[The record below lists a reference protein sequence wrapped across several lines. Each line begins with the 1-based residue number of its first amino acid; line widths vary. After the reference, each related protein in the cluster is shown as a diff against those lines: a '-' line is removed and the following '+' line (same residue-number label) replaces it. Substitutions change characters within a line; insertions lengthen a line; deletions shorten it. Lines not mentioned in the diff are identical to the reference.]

1 MKKRVL
7 LYCCF
12 IVVLGGLFSPDLLAS
27 PLLPEDPFAQGYI
40 LSANALQQPVPALET
55 PFFANPPTDTI
66 PPLQE
71 RPGDFL
77 NSSSGNP
84 FDLQDPADINQT
96 VEYDP
101 ETGQYIL
108 YERLGDDYFRPP
120 TYMTFEEY
128 MTFQSRRQE
137 TDYFRDLSGVGSARG
152 ASGRPDPIAKVDLK
166 NLLIERLF
174 GGTEVDIR
182 PQGNID
188 LTFGAEFTNTQNPSY
203 TQRQQRIG
211 GFLFDMDIQM
221 NVEGSIGE
229 KLKLKTNYNTQ
240 ATFDFDNIMKIDYNT
255 DAFGEDDIIKK
266 IEAGNVSLP
275 LRGSLITGSQSLF
288 GLKTELQFGRLRL
301 TAVASQ
307 QKSEQEEI
315 VLKGGSQYQTFE
327 VTADEYDEN
336 RHFFLTHYNRNNF
349 EEALQNLPQIKT
361 LFTIENIQVWVTDTR
376 NATQEI
382 RDIVA
387 VADLGETTRM
397 TNNSPD
403 MQPPPLP
410 VFKDLDGEALPD
422 NYANPIYGAMLA
434 DPQTKVVDRA
444 VARLKSPPF
453 NLQQGKDFEKVT
465 ARRLSSTEFTYHPN
479 LGYISLNINIQP
491 NQVVGVAFEYSYGD
505 SVYQVGQ
512 IAEDIPQNADTTQQ
526 NVLFVKMLKS
536 TIQPVD
542 LPTWDLMMKNV
553 YNIGAYNVSREDF
566 KLDIFYEDPG
576 KGKKRFLPE
585 SNLEGVP
592 LLRVFNLDQLNVQS
606 DPQPDG
612 VFDFIPGL
620 TINPRNGRI
629 MFPVLEPFG
638 KALGDQ
644 IDQQQFRDKFI
655 YPQLYTQTLFNA
667 REFAEFNRFTIEGT
681 YKSSVSSEIS
691 LGAFNIPPG
700 SVTVTAGG
708 QVLIEDKDYKI
719 DYQIGRVTILN
730 DAVLNAGVPIRI
742 KFEDN
747 TLFGFQTKTMLGLRA
762 DFTVN
767 KNLTLGGT
775 YLHLF
780 ERPFTQK
787 VNIGDDPIN
796 NRIIGLDVN
805 YSKEAPWL
813 TKLVDKLPFYST
825 KEMSNLAFTAEAAAL
840 KPGHAR
846 AINETTASTKDKGG
860 VNYLD
865 DFEGSVSSID
875 LRAPFIGTNGW
886 VIASVPQNDSENNN
900 PFFPESEF
908 RDTTLSGVNRA
919 LLNWYRIDPSLR
931 GGGQQ
936 NPYTQAITQQEIFPN
951 FTPQG
956 QFGDTYAQILDLSY
970 DPTRRGPYNFDTP
983 LGTDYSK
990 GINSDG
996 TLRDPATRWG
1006 GIMRQLTTNDF
1017 QTANIEFVEFWMM
1030 SPYLDTTGAT
1040 GGNPTAAD
1048 GSMNGYVYLNFGN
1061 ISEDILLDSRKFFE
1075 NGLPGPETQGLRT
1088 TETAWGKVPLSQQ
1101 IVTAFDVNPANREA
1115 QDVGLDG
1122 LSDEEEVVKFDY
1134 FLQACQTGVAPDV
1147 YQSLLS
1153 DPSNDNF
1160 RHFRDFP
1167 NDVPVL
1173 ERYSRFFGT
1182 EGNTPINTGETFV
1195 TSSTLLPD
1203 SEDLDGDRT
1212 LNETESYFQYRIP
1225 IEFDGDRGIRKD
1237 NNPFITD
1244 EVVSVDGRRVW
1255 YRFRVPLN
1263 LLESDPNFKRVG
1275 GIRDFRS
1282 IRFIRMYLKDFERP
1296 VNLRFATF
1304 ELVRNQ
1310 WRRYTQSLGTP
1321 CAAFGGSEGF
1331 DQTAF
1336 DVNTVNIEENSKR
1349 SPFGYIMPPGIS
1361 REQALGV
1368 NLNALQNEASLS
1380 LRVCDLEDGDARA
1393 IFKNLNEDLRRF
1405 KKLKMFVHGEEI
1417 SCGAGTE
1424 PLQDGELSVFI
1435 RIGSD
1440 FKNNFYEYELPLTL
1454 SRDSTIAYSDS
1465 RYPRVVWPVENDFS
1479 IDFDLLKTLKIE
1491 RNQSGEIGKI
1501 WPVDGY
1507 PDPENPLA
1515 KVRIKGNPNLGLTK
1529 AVMIGVRNTA
1539 SNPCSPE
1546 PSDKK
1551 SVEIWVNE
1559 LRVFG
1564 LDERGGVAA
1573 TARLDLQIADLGTMS
1588 LSGKVSTIG
1597 FGGLDQQLQQRSIE
1611 QITSYDLA
1619 TQISLDKF
1627 LPEKL
1632 GLRIPFYFAYS
1643 NETRNPQ
1650 FDPYDLDIEL
1660 KDNLE
1665 LAETPEDRAALK
1677 ERAQNVTSIKTYNF
1691 TNVRKEPSR
1700 SDKLPMPWNISNFSL
1715 TYGFDETQRRD
1726 PIIESD
1732 VVTRERGAIDYKY
1745 NLKAPYIEP
1754 FKKVVKNDKYLKFL
1768 KEMNL
1773 NPLPNSY
1780 SFSTDLDRRFNTTK
1794 YRFAGDDPLLNT
1806 YFNKQFLWNRF
1817 YDLQWDIT
1825 RNLKFQFNADN
1836 QSVIDE
1842 PDETRMLE
1850 RSQLPANHPLH
1861 IADIAQYRK
1870 DSILTNLRDLGR
1882 TKNYRHNYNLS
1893 YNVPLKN
1900 FPFMDWVNV
1909 KARWEAD
1916 YSWSAASQSPGALSL
1931 GNVIQNGNTRGLD
1944 GDMDFEKLYNYSGY
1958 LKKINSKGKPGQGD
1972 SGSGK
1977 GRGQQNDSSKGGGKG
1992 NIKNKDAG
2000 GPSLGGD
2007 GGKGGDNSTRDD
2019 RKNNGRAGKGR
2030 TDTET
2035 PGQQKG
2041 ADGNGSTG
2049 QGDEKGGK
2057 KGKKD
2062 SKEKGERE
2070 PSTLERV
2077 LIRPL
2082 MVLRSANLRYTEKY
2096 GTVVPGYLPDSKL
2109 FGMDNFNS
2117 PGWDFVAGLQ
2127 PNIRFEDYYTERD
2140 WLHNNWRWITG
2151 DQYLNSPVIQN
2162 YSQTAEGRV
2171 KLEPFPNFKID
2182 VDIKRNKQENHNEF
2196 FRRVEVLD
2204 PDNPQNR
2211 FQEEMR
2217 HNIPKDFGSYTIS
2230 YAALGTLF
2238 NNDLTGLFQ
2247 TFEENRLIVARRLS
2261 DNPAILH
2268 GDSVYA
2274 AKGYPKGFG
2283 PLQQNVSLPAFFAA
2297 YVGMDPNTME
2307 LSKNYMSDVIL
2318 KTLPRPNWRLTY
2330 NGLSKLDMFK
2340 DIFQSFTL
2348 NHAYQGTLT
2357 VGSYTTDLDYDPATP
2372 QKVNNDNLNF
2382 YSRFRAPNIQLQE
2395 QFSPFLGVDMK
2406 LKNDVSMKFD
2416 YKTGRTLNVEL
2427 DRGLNE
2433 TKGTEFTIGFGYKMK
2448 DLKIGFLTPK
2458 KKGRKPSKEEE
2469 QSQTQRGGRPGR
2481 GQQSQAGD
2489 FDFTFDFSLRDD
2501 ITTFHAF
2508 DSGGLQVPTRGN
2520 RTVTILPQATY
2531 QLSKQLSLRFFFDYR
2546 RNVPKTSQGFPTTNV
2561 RSGVTVRFSLQ

>member
-1 MKKRVL
+1 MENSVRRYCL
-7 LYCCF
+7 LF
-12 IVVLGGLFSPDLLAS
+12 VVACS
-27 PLLPEDPFAQGYI
+27 LLPVGI
-40 LSANALQQPVPALET
+40 SAGPDGPGFLFDLPVRTAADTTALFLVPPASL
-55 PFFANPPTDTI
+55 DTI
-66 PPLQE
+66 PPLQD
-71 RPGDFL
+71 RAGDFI
-77 NSSSGNP
+77 NDPVNNP
-84 FDLQDPADINQT
+84 FDLRDPSDVQQSI
-96 VEYDP
+96 EYDP
-101 ETGQYIL
+101 ETDRYIL
-108 YERLGDDYFRPP
+108 YERIGDDYFRPP
-120 TYMTFEEY
+120 TYMTFEEFLEY
-128 MTFQSRRQE
+128 QYQKQE
-137 TDYFRDLSGVGSARG
+137 TEYFRDLSGVGNALG
-152 ASGRPDPIAKVDLK
+152 TTGRPDPLAKIDVK
-166 NLLIERLF
+166 NQLIDRLF

-188 LTFGAEFTNTQNPSY
+188 LTFGAEFSNTQNPSY

-211 GFLFDMDIQM
+211 GFLFDMDIMM

-240 ATFDFDNIMKIDYNT
+240 ATFDFDNVMKLDYNT

-275 LRGSLITGSQSLF
+275 IRGSLITGSQSLF

-315 VLKGGSQYQTFE
+315 VLQGGSQFQTFE
-327 VTADEYDEN
+327 VNVDEYDEN
-336 RHFFLTHYNRNNF
+336 RHFFLTHYNRENF
-349 EEALQNLPQIKT
+349 EDALRNLPQIKT

-387 VADLGETTRM
+387 IADLGETGRV
-397 TNNSPD
+397 TNNSPG
-403 MQPPPLP
+403 MQPPAVP
-410 VFKDLDGEALPD
+410 VYTDLDGEALPD
-422 NYANPIYGAMLA
+422 NYANPIYGTMLG
-434 DPQTKVVDRA
+434 DPQTKVVDRV

-465 ARRLSSTEFTYHPN
+465 ARRLSPTEFTFHPN
-479 LGYISLNINIQP
+479 LGFISLNINVQP

-526 NVLFVKMLKS
+526 NVLFVKLLKS

-585 SNLEGVP
+585 SSLEGIP
-592 LLRVFNLDQLNVQS
+592 LLRVFNLDQLNVQN

-638 KALGDQ
+638 KGLTDKIEEA
-644 IDQQQFRDKFI
+644 QFQAKFG
-655 YPQLYTQTLFNA
+655 YPQLYSQTLFNA
-667 REFAEFNRFTIEGT
+667 REFAEFNRFTIEGS

-700 SVTVTAGG
+700 SVTVNAGG
-708 QVLIEDKDYKI
+708 QVLVEDRDYKI

-762 DFTVN
+762 DFTAS
-767 KNLTLGGT
+767 KHLTIGGT

-796 NRIIGLDVN
+796 NRIVGLDMN

-813 TKLVDKLPFYST
+813 TRAIDKLPFYST
-825 KEMSNLAFTAEAAAL
+825 KQASNITFTAETAAL
-840 KPGHAR
+840 KPGHSR
-846 AINETTASTKDKGG
+846 AINESTADNDKGG

-865 DFEGSVSSID
+865 DFEGSVSSVD
-875 LRAPFIGTNGW
+875 LRVPFIGTNGW
-886 VIASVPQNDSENNN
+886 VMASIPQNDSENNN

-919 LLNWYRIDPSLR
+919 RLNWYRIDPSLR
-931 GGGQQ
+931 GGGQG
-936 NPYTQAITQQEIFPN
+936 NPYTQPITQQEIFPN

-970 DPTRRGPYNFDTP
+970 NPLQRGPYNFDVP
-983 LGTDYSK
+983 QGTAFSE
-990 GINSDG
+990 GLNSDG
-996 TLRDPATRWG
+996 TLREPGSRWA
-1006 GIMRQLTTNDF
+1006 GIMRQITTNDF

-1030 SPYLDTTGAT
+1030 SPYLDTTGAAS
-1040 GGNPTAAD
+1040 GNPEASD
-1048 GSMNGYVYLNFGN
+1048 GSMNGHIYLNFGN
-1061 ISEDILLDSRKFFE
+1061 ISEDIMLDSRKFFE

-1088 TETAWGKVPLSQQ
+1088 TETGWGKVPLSQQ
-1101 IVTAFDVNPANREA
+1101 ITTAFDINPNNRDA

-1122 LSDEEEVVKFDY
+1122 LSDAEEAVKFDY
-1134 FLQACQTGVAPDV
+1134 FLAACQTGLAPAV
-1147 YQSLLS
+1147 YQEIEA

-1160 RHFRDFP
+1160 RHFRDYP
-1167 NDVPVL
+1167 SSVPVL
-1173 ERYSRFFGT
+1173 ERYSRFYGT
-1182 EGNTPINTGETFV
+1182 EGNTPLNTGETFV

-1244 EVVSVDGRRVW
+1244 EVVSDDGRRVW

-1263 LLESDPNFKRVG
+1263 LLDTDPNFKKVG

-1282 IRFIRMYLKDFERP
+1282 IRFVRMYLKDFEKP
-1296 VNLRFATF
+1296 VNFRFATF

-1310 WRRYTQSLGTP
+1310 WRRYRQSLGTP
-1321 CAAFGGSEGF
+1321 CAAFGGNEGV
-1331 DQTAF
+1331 DLTAF

-1349 SPFGYIMPPGIS
+1349 TPFGYIMPPGIS

-1393 IFKNLNEDLRRF
+1393 IFKNMQEDLRQF

-1417 SCGAGTE
+1417 NCGNGFE
-1424 PLQDGELSVFI
+1424 ELQDGDLSVFI

-1440 FKNNFYEYELPLTL
+1440 FKNNYYEYELPLTL
-1454 SRDSTIAYSDS
+1454 SRDSSIAYSDS
-1465 RYPRVVWPVENDFS
+1465 RYPRVVWPRENDFS
-1479 IDFDLLKTLKIE
+1479 IDFDLLKTVKIE
-1491 RNQSGEIGKI
+1491 RNQNGELGKV

-1529 AVMIGVRNTA
+1529 AVMIGVRNPA
-1539 SNPCSPE
+1539 GNPCSPD
-1546 PSDKK
+1546 PSDRK

-1564 LDERGGVAA
+1564 LDERGGAAA
-1573 TARLDLQIADLGTMS
+1573 TARLDLTLADLGTVS

-1597 FGGLDQQLQQRSIE
+1597 FGGLDQQLLERSRE
-1611 QITSYDLA
+1611 QITSYDIA
-1619 TQISLDKF
+1619 TQIALDKF
-1627 LPEKL
+1627 LPEKM
-1632 GLRIPFYFAYS
+1632 GVNIPFYFAYS

-1665 LAETPEDRAALK
+1665 LAETPQDRQELR
-1677 ERAQNVTSIKTYNF
+1677 ERAQQVTEIKTYNF
-1691 TNVRKEPSR
+1691 TNVRKERTR
-1700 SDKLPMPWNISNFSL
+1700 SDKVPLPWDLANFSF
-1715 TYGFDETQRRD
+1715 TYGFDETRRRD
-1726 PIIESD
+1726 PIIEQD
-1732 VVTRERGAIDYKY
+1732 VITRRRGAIDYKY
-1745 NLKAPYIEP
+1745 SRKTTYIEP
-1754 FKKVVKNDKYLKFL
+1754 FKKAIKNDQYLKFVKDL
-1768 KEMNL
+1768 NL
-1773 NPLPNSY
+1773 NPLPNSFG
-1780 SFSTDLDRRFNTTK
+1780 FSTDLDRRFNTTK
-1794 YRFAGDDPLLNT
+1794 YRFAGDNPLLNT

-1836 QSVIDE
+1836 QGVIDE
-1842 PDETRMLE
+1842 PDETRMLQ
-1850 RSQLPANHPLH
+1850 RSLLAPNDPLH
-1861 IADIAQYRK
+1861 IPDVAQYRR
-1870 DSILTNLRDLGR
+1870 DSILGNLQTLGR
-1882 TKNYRHNYNLS
+1882 TKNYRHSYNAS

-1900 FPFMDWVNV
+1900 FPFLDWVSV

-1916 YSWSAASQSPGALSL
+1916 YSWSAASLSPGALSL
-1931 GNVIQNGNTRGLD
+1931 GNVIQNGNTRGID
-1944 GDMDFEKLYNYSGY
+1944 GDLDFEKLYNYSGY
-1958 LKKINSKGKPGQGD
+1958 LKKINTKSRPGSNRDG
-1972 SGSGK
+1972 
-1977 GRGQQNDSSKGGGKG
+1977 GRGKDTGSKAPQKGGADKGGGKG
-1992 NIKNKDAG
+1992 GGRDSGGAALGSADGKDRNDRSDRKAGKGAGKNNRSDVDPRGGGSSDNGNADAG
-2000 GPSLGGD
+2000 GN
-2007 GGKGGDNSTRDD
+2007 GKDARREKDKD
-2019 RKNNGRAGKGR
+2019 R
-2030 TDTET
+2030 
-2035 PGQQKG
+2035 Q
-2041 ADGNGSTG
+2041 
-2049 QGDEKGGK
+2049 
-2057 KGKKD
+2057 
-2062 SKEKGERE
+2062 

-2082 MVLRSANLRYTEKY
+2082 MVLRSANLRYSEKF
-2096 GTVVPGYLPDSKL
+2096 GTIVPGYLPDSKL
-2109 FGMDNFNS
+2109 FGMNNFTS
-2117 PGWDFVAGLQ
+2117 PGWDFVAGMQ
-2127 PNIRFEDYYTERD
+2127 PNINRDDYYTERD
-2140 WLHNNWRWITG
+2140 WLYNNWNWITG
-2151 DQYLNSPVIQN
+2151 DQYLNSPVVQN
-2162 YSQTAEGRV
+2162 YSQTAEGRI
-2171 KLEPFPNFKID
+2171 KLEPFPDFKID
-2182 VDIKRNKQENHNEF
+2182 VDMKRNLQQNHNEF
-2196 FRRVEVLD
+2196 FRRVELLD
-2204 PDNPQNR
+2204 PDNPDNR
-2211 FQEEMR
+2211 FQQEMK

-2238 NNDLTGLFQ
+2238 EKDLSGLFQ
-2247 TFEENRLIVARRLS
+2247 QFEQNRLTVARRLS
-2261 DNPAILH
+2261 ENPFILH
-2268 GDSVYA
+2268 EDSIYA
-2274 AKGYPKGFG
+2274 AKGFPKGYG

-2297 YVGMDPNTME
+2297 YVGMDPSTMP
-2307 LSKNYMSDVIL
+2307 LSNNYMGDVIL
-2318 KTLPRPNWRLTY
+2318 KILPRPNWRLTY
-2330 NGLSKLDMFK
+2330 NGLAKLAPFQDL
-2340 DIFQSFTL
+2340 FQSFSL

-2357 VGSYTTDLDYDPATP
+2357 VGSFTTDLDYDPANP
-2372 QKVNNDNLNF
+2372 DKVNTDNLNF

-2395 QFSPFLGVDMK
+2395 AFSPLIGVDMR
-2406 LKNDVSMKFD
+2406 LKNEVSLKFD
-2416 YKTGRTLNVEL
+2416 YKTNRTLNVEL

-2433 TKGTEFTIGFGYKMK
+2433 SKGTEITLGFGYKMK
-2448 DLKIGFLTPK
+2448 NLEIGFLKPK
-2458 KKGRKPSKEEE
+2458 RKVRKPSPEEE
-2469 QSQTQRGGRPGR
+2469 KQSGIGRGGNRN
-2481 GQQSQAGD
+2481 QSQAGD
-2489 FDFTFDFSLRDD
+2489 FDVTFDLSIRDD

-2508 DSGGLQVPTRGN
+2508 DSGGLEVPTRGN

-2531 QLSKQLSLRFFFDYR
+2531 QLNKQLSMRFFFDYR

-2561 RSGVTVRFSLQ
+2561 RSGVTIRFSLN